1 MEEVLDREVFQR
13 RTQLRPQPR
22 LRSRLWPLSCV
33 WWPRLPATSR
43 LAEPCAW
50 TRFKPCE
57 TSDTTPRR
65 ATVLSEDY
73 ANNSWAR
80 INLFAT

>member
-1 MEEVLDREVFQR
+1 
-13 RTQLRPQPR
+13 
-22 LRSRLWPLSCV
+22 
-33 WWPRLPATSR
+33 LPATTR
-43 LAEPCAW
+43 LAEPCTW

-57 TSDTTPRR
+57 TSDTTSRR
-65 ATVLSEDY
+65 ATVLPEDY